1 MGRLPQIA
9 YLPTP
14 RCHIHPTKFIIGI
27 SINLH
32 KTPHE
37 SVGAGYIRIRLY
49 RMSSIPGK

>member
-1 MGRLPQIA
+1 MSRLPRIA

-32 KTPHE
+32 KTLHE
-37 SVGAGYIRIRLY
+37 FVDGYIRIRLY